1 MLESSAPIQPN
12 PKDNN
17 NGYGRM
23 CILKNEISIEEA
35 VQLVKK
41 CTGLKYVR
49 LARSHLTGTIFFLNL
64 LVIS

>member
-12 PKDNN
+12 ANDSNI
-17 NGYGRM
+17 GYGRM

-49 LARSHLTGTIFFLNL
+49 LARSHLTGIDFFF
-64 LVIS
+64 